1 MVALRYAPNMLSHGR
16 FGFVVGRRI
25 SKLAVNRNLIRRRM
39 REVVR
44 RSHIVPGWDLL
55 FIARPA
61 ALDATFSELRDGLI
75 RVINQAHLNAD
86 HNETVQRANKT

>member
-1 MVALRYAPNMLSHGR
+1 
-16 FGFVVGRRI
+16 
-25 SKLAVNRNLIRRRM
+25 
-39 REVVR
+39 
-44 RSHIVPGWDLL
+44 VPGWDLL

-75 RVINQAHLNAD
+75 KVINQAHLNAD

>member
-1 MVALRYAPNMLSHGR
+1 
-16 FGFVVGRRI
+16 
-25 SKLAVNRNLIRRRM
+25 M

-75 RVINQAHLNAD
+75 KVINQAHLNAD